1 MLESAPKTYRIESV
15 LPDGPAAR
23 AGIQPG
29 DRLVRINRAEPRN
42 AEQVMRAMT
51 AATRGPLLLEIER
64 DQRRIAV
71 VIP

>member
-51 AATRGPLLLEIER
+51 AAGRGPLLLEIER